1 MVERG
6 GGKDRLKAEGREAV
20 AGALFA
26 NLIAIFII
34 IATAATLFAHGTYT
48 IDSAADAAKAL
59 GPVAGQY
66 AELLFGIGLL
76 WASLL
81 AAAILP
87 IATSYV
93 LSESLGF
100 EKGVGRRLREAP
112 VFMGV
117 IAAMIAISTIVA
129 VIPGV
134 PVISLLIGVQVV
146 NGLLLPINLFFI
158 WRLARSE
165 ELMGEH
171 RNRGVVDGL
180 TAATVAVTSALSLIL
195 VAVTVF
201 GL

>member
-1 MVERG
+1 
-6 GGKDRLKAEGREAV
+6 
-20 AGALFA
+20 
-26 NLIAIFII
+26 
-34 IATAATLFAHGTYT
+34 
-48 IDSAADAAKAL
+48 
-59 GPVAGQY
+59 
-66 AELLFGIGLL
+66 
-76 WASLL
+76 
-81 AAAILP
+81 
-87 IATSYV
+87 
-93 LSESLGF
+93 
-100 EKGVGRRLREAP
+100 
-112 VFMGV
+112 MGV

-158 WRLARSE
+158 WRLSRSE

-171 RNRGVVDGL
+171 RNTGVVDGL